1 MNQTIRAEMVANVL
15 EVSVVV
21 GDQVSAGQTLL
32 LLESMKMEIPVLA
45 EIDGE
50 VVDIGVLPGDVIQEG
65 DPLLVIKPSSNKPSS
80 GKTGAH
86 G

>member
-1 MNQTIRAEMVANVL
+1 
-15 EVSVVV
+15 
-21 GDQVSAGQTLL
+21 
-32 LLESMKMEIPVLA
+32 MEIPVLA

-50 VVDIGVLPGDVIQEG
+50 VIDIGVLPGDVIQEG

>member
-15 EVSVVV
+15 EVSAAV

>member
-1 MNQTIRAEMVANVL
+1 MVANVL
-15 EVSVVV
+15 EVSVAV

-50 VVDIGVLPGDVIQEG
+50 VIDIGVLPGDVIQEG
-65 DPLLVIKPSSNKPSS
+65 DPLLVIKPSSNKPSG

>member
-1 MNQTIRAEMVANVL
+1 MVANVL
-15 EVSVVV
+15 EVSVAV
-21 GDQVSAGQTLL
+21 GDQVSAGQILL

>member
-1 MNQTIRAEMVANVL
+1 MVANVL

>member
-15 EVSVVV
+15 EVSVAV
-21 GDQVSAGQTLL
+21 GDQVSAGHILL

>member
-1 MNQTIRAEMVANVL
+1 MVANVL

-50 VVDIGVLPGDVIQEG
+50 VIDIGVLPGDVIQEG

>member
-15 EVSVVV
+15 EVSVAV
-21 GDQVSAGQTLL
+21 GNQVSAGQILL